1 MDLSPKPQHL
11 LDIASLSS
19 EEIISFLELGETLKE
34 VLKRPIPKV
43 PTLRGRLVVLLFY
56 EPSTR
61 TRFSFDRAAKA
72 LSADIL
78 TFSAKGSSIEKGE
91 SLLDTVKNLEA
102 IGAELLVIRH
112 PIEGAPHFIA
122 KHSKIS
128 VVNAGDGTHEHPTQ
142 ALLDLL
148 TVKEKLGTFLG
159 LKVAI
164 LGDIKHSRVARSD
177 ILAFQKMGAKVYV
190 SGPAHLLPT
199 PLEEDY
205 FRISSDGFKVC
216 YDPKEALKEADVV
229 IALRVQKERHGKA
242 LVPSLVEYQ
251 TFFGLTFKNLDLLK
265 PGALLMHPGP
275 INWGVEL
282 SPEIEKYP
290 FQVILDQVENGVA
303 IRMAILLKLLTG
315 GKPYEATH

>member
-1 MDLSPKPQHL
+1 MDLTSKPQHV

-19 EEIISFLELGETLKE
+19 EEINSFLELGEALKE

-72 LSADIL
+72 LSADTL

-91 SLLDTVKNLEA
+91 SLLDTVKNLKA
-102 IGAELLVIRH
+102 IGAELIVIRH
-112 PIEGAPHFIA
+112 PMEGAPHFIA
-122 KHSKIS
+122 KHINIP

-148 TVKEKLGTFLG
+148 TVKERLGDFSG
-159 LKVAI
+159 IKVAI
-164 LGDIKHSRVARSD
+164 LGDIKHSRVAKSD

-190 SGPAHLLPT
+190 SGPAYLLPT
-199 PLEEDY
+199 PLEEEY
-205 FRISSDGFKVC
+205 FRIYPGGFKVC
-216 YDPKEALKEADVV
+216 YDPKEAIRDADVV
-229 IALRVQKERHGKA
+229 IALRVQKERHGKP
-242 LVPSLVEYQ
+242 LIPSFIEYQ
-251 TFFGLTFKNLDLLK
+251 TFFGLTFKELELIK
-265 PGALLMHPGP
+265 KGALLMHPGP

-282 SPEIEKYP
+282 SPEVEQYP

-303 IRMAILLKLLTG
+303 IRMAILLKLLTD
-315 GKPYEATH
+315 GKTYEVTH